1 LEQSIDYADVG
12 LIAGLEVHQQ
22 LLTERKMF
30 CHCPARRYT
39 DTHDGE
45 VLRHMRPTLSEL
57 GEYDGTAL
65 MEFKTRKSIIY
76 LLHEENVCTYEMDDT
91 PPFLVNQQA
100 VDVAI
105 EQCLMLGCDIV
116 DEVHIARKQ
125 YLDGSIPTGFQ
136 RTAIVGVNGR
146 LPFRGREISITQ
158 VSVEE
163 DSCREVSDKGHLIVW
178 RTDRLGMP
186 LIETV
191 TGPDLR
197 TPEEVAEAIL
207 LVGRVCRSTG
217 HVRVGIGASR
227 QDVNV
232 SVRGGRRV
240 EIKGVPKAGSAP
252 GLVHG
257 EAVRQVNLLKL
268 RDELHQRGFTTPGSI
283 AVDHAD
289 VTALFAQSEM
299 AFLTVSGWE
308 RFVRDEQRRPGF
320 ELGNGPFTVRA
331 IRIKGLGRT
340 LSWPTQPDC
349 IFAHELAG
357 RIRVIAGLDQ
367 HPILIHTEKWP
378 DCHRSLQELR
388 RVRAHLHCNP
398 EDGMVVVWGPEEDT
412 ITAADEVRLRYV
424 DAINGVPNETRQP
437 FADGS
442 TDFERILPG
451 PDRMYPDTDSP
462 PTRVTRE
469 RVEGLQG
476 SLAPR
481 PWEREARY
489 TAAGVPTSTTHFL
502 IRRGGARLVDLVTER
517 CRVSSEARSPESEVN
532 NLGHRTPDAGHRTPD
547 VVKQACVLFGE
558 RLKGLRRAGVAVD
571 AIADDRWCELFE
583 AACKRQVLWQACDLI
598 VRAMAATPDKP
609 VAMLLAEHR
618 LGSPPEGWPGRLPA
632 AVNDAAVK
640 LYRRPR
646 SWDRRPELAD
656 GRTLKSTS
664 DTGHRT
670 PDDVDRLFRFAMGH
684 AMRELRGRVPALEV
698 ADAVRTE
705 IAAR

>member
-1 LEQSIDYADVG
+1 MESIDYAEVG

-30 CHCPARRYT
+30 CHCPARRYRR
-39 DTHDGE
+39 DHDGE

-65 MEFKTRKSIIY
+65 MEFKTRKNIIY

-91 PPFLVNQQA
+91 PPFLVNQEA

-146 LPFRGREISITQ
+146 LPFQGRELTILQ

-163 DSCREVSDKGHLIVW
+163 DSCREVSDEGHLIVW

-197 TPEEVAEAIL
+197 TPDEVAEAIL

-240 EIKGVPKAGSAP
+240 EIKGVPKAGWAP
-252 GLVHG
+252 GLVHS
-257 EAVRQVNLLKL
+257 EAVRQVNLLRL
-268 RDELHQRGFTTPGSI
+268 QRELVRRGLTTPASV
-283 AVDHAD
+283 AVESSD
-289 VTALFAQSEM
+289 VTRLFASSEQ
-299 AFLTVSGWE
+299 AFLRREGWE
-308 RFVRDEQRRPGF
+308 RFVKEEGRRPGF
-320 ELGNGPFTVRA
+320 ELGNGEFTVRA
-331 IRIKGLGRT
+331 VRLKGLTGT
-340 LSWPTQPDC
+340 LGWPTQPDLS
-349 IFAHELAG
+349 FAHELAG
-357 RIRVIAGLDQ
+357 RVRVIAGLDQ
-367 HPILIHTEKWP
+367 RPILLHSEKWP
-378 DCHRSLQELR
+378 DYHGSLQELR

-398 EDGMVVVWGPEEDT
+398 EDAIAVVWGPAEDT
-412 ITAADEVRLRYV
+412 VTAADEIRLRYV
-424 DAINGVPNETRQP
+424 DALAGVPNETRQP
-437 FADGS
+437 FPDGS

-462 PTRVTRE
+462 PSRVTRE
-469 RVEGLQG
+469 RVERLREA
-476 SLAPR
+476 LAPR

-489 TAAGVPTSTTHFL
+489 SAAGVPRSTTYFL
-502 IRRGGARLVDLVTER
+502 IRRGGARLVDKVAAECGAPVR
-517 CRVSSEARSPESEVN
+517 R
-532 NLGHRTPDAGHRTPD
+532 
-547 VVKQACVLFGE
+547 ACELFGE

-571 AIADDRWCELFE
+571 AVPDARWCELFRE
-583 AACKRQVLWQACDLI
+583 GGRNALLWQAWDLL
-598 VRAMAATPDKP
+598 VRAMAERPETP
-609 VAMLLAEHR
+609 VADLVAEKG
-618 LGSPPEGWPGRLPA
+618 LGSAPQAWRAAAGKAVAAAEAAAYRPGRERVA
-632 AVNDAAVK
+632 
-640 LYRRPR
+640 
-646 SWDRRPELAD
+646 
-656 GRTLKSTS
+656 
-664 DTGHRT
+664 
-670 PDDVDRLFRFAMGH
+670 RFAMGL
-684 AMRELRGRVPALEV
+684 AMRDLRGKVPALDV
-698 ADAVRTE
+698 AAAITTE
-705 IAAR
+705 MAAR

>member
-1 LEQSIDYADVG
+1 MQSIDYAEVG

-39 DTHDGE
+39 ENHDGE

-65 MEFKTRKSIIY
+65 MEFKTRKNIIY

-91 PPFLVNQQA
+91 PPFLVNQEA

-146 LPFRGREISITQ
+146 LPFRGRELTILQ

-163 DSCREVSDKGHLIVW
+163 DSCREVSDEGHLIVW

-197 TPEEVAEAIL
+197 TPDEVAEAIL

-240 EIKGVPKAGSAP
+240 EIKGVPKAGWAR

-257 EAVRQVNLLKL
+257 EAVRQVNLLRL
-268 RDELHQRGFTTPGSI
+268 RDELLRRGFTTPGSI
-283 AVDHAD
+283 GVDSAD
-289 VTALFAQSEM
+289 VTSLFAASE
-299 AFLTVSGWE
+299 ADFLRKEGWE
-308 RFVRDEQRRPGF
+308 RYVRDEERRPGF
-320 ELGNGPFTVRA
+320 EVGNGGFTVRA
-331 IRIKGLGRT
+331 VRLKGLAGT
-340 LSWPTQPDC
+340 LGWPTQPDC

-357 RIRVIAGLDQ
+357 RVRVIAGLDQ
-367 HPILIHTEKWP
+367 RPILLHSEKWP
-378 DCHRSLQELR
+378 DYQRSLQELR
-388 RVRAHLHCNP
+388 RVRAQMHCNP
-398 EDGMVVVWGPEEDT
+398 EDGVVIVWGPEEDT
-412 ITAADEVRLRYV
+412 RTAAEEIRLRYV
-424 DAINGVPNETRQP
+424 DAIDGIPNETRQP

-462 PTRVTRE
+462 PSRVTRE
-469 RVEGLQG
+469 RVERLQAGLQ
-476 SLAPR
+476 PR
-481 PWEREARY
+481 PWDREARY
-489 TAAGVPTSTTHFL
+489 GAAGVPIQTTYFL
-502 IRRGGARLVDLVTER
+502 IRRGGARLVDKVADSCGAPVR
-517 CRVSSEARSPESEVN
+517 
-532 NLGHRTPDAGHRTPD
+532 
-547 VVKQACVLFGE
+547 QACELFGD
-558 RLKGLRRAGVAVD
+558 RLKALRRARVPVD
-571 AIADDRWCELFE
+571 GIPDERWCEFFQ
-583 AACKRQVLWQACDLI
+583 AVGARPVLWQAWERI
-598 VRAMAATPDKP
+598 VRMMAAAPAQP
-609 VAMLLAEHR
+609 VADLVCEAR
-618 LGSPPEGWPGRLPA
+618 LGSAPDGWKDRAQTAVAEATRRLHRPA
-632 AVNDAAVK
+632 ALEQAPGGEAAAAARADAA
-640 LYRRPR
+640 R
-646 SWDRRPELAD
+646 
-656 GRTLKSTS
+656 
-664 DTGHRT
+664 
-670 PDDVDRLFRFAMGH
+670 DRLFRFAMGL
-684 AMRELRGRVPALEV
+684 AMDELRGQVPALDV
-698 ADAVRTE
+698 ASAIRTE
-705 IAAR
+705 MAAR